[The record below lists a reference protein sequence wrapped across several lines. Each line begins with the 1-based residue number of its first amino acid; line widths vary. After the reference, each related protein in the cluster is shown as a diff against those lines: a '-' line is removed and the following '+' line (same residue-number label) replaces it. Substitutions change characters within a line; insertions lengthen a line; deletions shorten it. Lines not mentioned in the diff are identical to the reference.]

1 MHCIIRPVP
10 SRNEF
15 GDIHTQD
22 SSELLSGKNLG
33 ATTLVLVRAE
43 WLRAASETKRTLA
56 VSITLSLAMF
66 LLLLLSTYALRSISL
81 GKKDK
86 TNISCVNNPFSGVE
100 EYFVD

>member
-56 VSITLSLAMF
+56 VSITLF
-66 LLLLLSTYALRSISL
+66 QELRSISL
-81 GKKDK
+81 IERQTHIKSVK
-86 TNISCVNNPFSGVE
+86 NSFSGNVS
-100 EYFVD
+100 YSSSLHICLR